1 MKKKSLVYSLFTGT
15 LLSLCLLTSCNNATN
30 NTSSVKNTTLQ
41 EETDKSKTADLQS
54 PTDETMTETIPI
66 TIQVVNMCGVEIG
79 TFSVIDPATGEQIN
93 MESIADQEMLSI
105 DTNWPVDTETF
116 QWALYNKNG
125 ELCLEGNSNIVG
137 VTSRATLVLTGSG
150 NVENIEVTVE

>member
-1 MKKKSLVYSLFTGT
+1 MKKKSLIYSLFTGT
-15 LLSLCLLTSCNNATN
+15 LLSLCLLTSCNNTAN
-30 NTSSVKNTTLQ
+30 NTSSAKNTTSQ
-41 EETDKSKTADLQS
+41 EETGKSKT
-54 PTDETMTETIPI
+54 TDSHSSTYEAITETIPI

-125 ELCLEGNSNIVG
+125 ELCLEGNSNIAG
-137 VTSRATLVLTGSG
+137 VTSRATLVLTGND